1 LRVLASYLIPA
12 KFVALGLVLILI
24 GCGKSGGQD
33 SPAAPPG
40 AANGNAAPPA
50 QWGIASTNALFR
62 AQIVSWQ
69 KGPQVTKSDDT
80 RNELQVK
87 ILGPNGADPEKV
99 EVLNLF
105 PYMKVHGHGV
115 PKSFEPKW
123 EVQGNVIQVKQ
134 LGFIMSGP
142 WEVNIKARVNGV
154 EDTIEI
160 PVEVP

>member
-1 LRVLASYLIPA
+1 MQFRVILQVQLL
-12 KFVALGLVLILI
+12 FCVAAVLLGLV
-24 GCGKSGGQD
+24 GCGSGKTQD
-33 SPAAPPG
+33 SPAAP
-40 AANGNAAPPA
+40 APTA
-50 QWGIASTNALFR
+50 KFM

-123 EVQGNVIQVKQ
+123 EVQGNVIQVRQ